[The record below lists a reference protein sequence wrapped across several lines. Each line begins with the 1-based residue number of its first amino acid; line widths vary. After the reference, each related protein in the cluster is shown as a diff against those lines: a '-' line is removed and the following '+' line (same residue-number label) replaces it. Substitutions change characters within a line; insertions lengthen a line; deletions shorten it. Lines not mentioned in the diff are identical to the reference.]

1 LRSRHTVRILTA
13 LKSTALGKRLPHW
26 QMGCETRERYELD
39 KDATDSLVLMYDVG
53 SYESQ
58 ILLAMSAELRNK
70 IDAHQKDCPIC
81 RGA

>member
-1 LRSRHTVRILTA
+1 
-13 LKSTALGKRLPHW
+13 
-26 QMGCETRERYELD
+26 MGCETRERYELD